1 MKKFKGS
8 QSLSNVI
15 VVPVIHP
22 ESYHMFAHHKQKEDD
37 MYLYSQNVFRT
48 SEVLPL
54 QYIPLLT
61 PLVIHGQ
68 LAIRQHLN
76 TKFEVLNF

>member
-22 ESYHMFAHHKQKEDD
+22 ESYHMFARHKQKEDD
-37 MYLYSQNVFRT
+37 MYLFVQSKRISYLRGSSSSVYSSIDSSSDPWATGDSST
-48 SEVLPL
+48 SKDK
-54 QYIPLLT
+54 I
-61 PLVIHGQ
+61 
-68 LAIRQHLN
+68 
-76 TKFEVLNF
+76 